1 MNPRFGLPSRSNEP
15 QEDPTEQITSPHR
28 AYPYS
33 NRDSERL
40 PIPGATNP
48 YAAAPSFPQSD
59 ESRYAQTGS
68 SWHAVQRPVDR
79 TAGQRF
85 ISTEKIESMPT
96 SPLGGT
102 GSFPPGPPR
111 SPRPPQRPRRNVLLI
126 VGIVVVVLV
135 ALAGGGGWAMMH
147 GLSPQPTPKAEK
159 TAPTPTTP
167 PVQITATP
175 RVSPVS
181 PLLFGTNLE
190 LYDSKDQALT
200 SAKTRQLF
208 QQIDVRIIRMPM
220 RNDGTMEPEFQG
232 ARMIK
237 ALGATPLVI
246 LHGDARVPA
255 ALQDDT
261 QMIQEMNKIFG
272 NSLVYYEYG
281 NEQDLN
287 GVSASKYTASWNR
300 VVPQLKKIANNAH
313 FIGPVNYQYD
323 QEYIQYFLKNAD
335 PRPNEISW
343 HEYTCDKSW
352 AKDTCI
358 QHIDNW
364 SKHISNARAM
374 MKETVGSELPIMIT
388 EWNYAPNPTL
398 SDGKINDPA
407 FMNTWTTKAFQV
419 LAANRIFASMIY
431 AATHPVFPLVE
442 QNNTLST
449 QGDVFKQ
456 EYQTIITDA
465 KAPAA
470 VNGSDA
476 NDQTGTDAQETG
488 NENAIFTF
496 EQSGDSTRWTT
507 DGKGVT
513 RIGGGSVARNGNGSL
528 QITLAKLQQN
538 DTPGVFVNVS
548 GSTPRAGQSV
558 AGYLNLTSNA
568 VSLSARVVVTDQ
580 SGKQH
585 MGGVVALTP
594 GKWNRIAFT
603 LPASFSGQAQHI
615 GFQFSSPGDNIAG
628 ADVYLDDVGWN

>member
-1 MNPRFGLPSRSNEP
+1 MNPHFGLPSRKNDP

-28 AYPYS
+28 AY
-33 NRDSERL
+33 RDQDSERL

-48 YAAAPSFPQSD
+48 YAVPSRLSQPNDSP
-59 ESRYAQTGS
+59 YAQTGS
-68 SWHAVQRPVDR
+68 SWPAIQRPIDR
-79 TAGQRF
+79 TGGQHF
-85 ISTEKIESMPT
+85 LSTDKIESIPT
-96 SPLGGT
+96 HPLGEI

-111 SPRPPQRPRRNVLLI
+111 PPRPPQRPRRNTLLI

-135 ALAGGGGWAMMH
+135 ALAGGGSWAMMH
-147 GLSPQPTPKAEK
+147 GLSPQPTKKVGK
-159 TAPTPTTP
+159 TASTPTTP
-167 PVQITATP
+167 PVQVTQAP

-190 LYDSKDQALT
+190 LYDTKDQALT
-200 SAKTRQLF
+200 SAKTRQLL
-208 QQIDVRIIRMPM
+208 QQIDVRMIRMPM
-220 RNDGTMEPEFQG
+220 RNDGTMEPEIQG
-232 ARMIK
+232 AQMIK
-237 ALGATPLVI
+237 DLGATPLVI
-246 LHGDARVPA
+246 LHGDARVSA

-287 GVSASKYTASWNR
+287 GVGASKYTASWNR

-313 FIGPVNYQYD
+313 FIGPVGYQYD
-323 QEYIQYFLKNAD
+323 QEYIQYFLQNAN

-352 AKDTCI
+352 AKDTCL

-374 MKETVGSELPIMIT
+374 MKATIGSELPIMIT
-388 EWNYAPNPTL
+388 EWNYAPNPSL
-398 SDGKINDPA
+398 SDGKITDA
-407 FMNTWTTKAFQV
+407 EFMNAWTTKAFQV

-442 QNNTLST
+442 QNATLSA
-449 QGDVFKQ
+449 QGSIFKQ
-456 EYQTIITDA
+456 EYQKIITNA
-465 KAPAA
+465 QAPAA
-470 VNGSDA
+470 LSGTDA
-476 NDQTGTDAQETG
+476 TAQSGTDAQETG
-488 NENAIFTF
+488 NESTVFGF
-496 EQSGDSTRWTT
+496 EQSGDNTRWTS
-507 DGKGVT
+507 DGKGIT
-513 RIGGGSVARNGNGSL
+513 RIGGGSVARTGNGSL
-528 QITLAKLQQN
+528 QITLAKLQQS
-538 DTPGVFVNVS
+538 DTPGVFVNVA

-568 VSLSARVVVTDQ
+568 VSFSARIVVTDQ

-585 MGGVVALTP
+585 LGEVVALTP
-594 GKWNRIAFT
+594 GKWNRVAFT
-603 LPASFSGQAQHI
+603 LPASFSGQAQRI
-615 GFQFSSPGDNIAG
+615 GFQFSSPGDNITG